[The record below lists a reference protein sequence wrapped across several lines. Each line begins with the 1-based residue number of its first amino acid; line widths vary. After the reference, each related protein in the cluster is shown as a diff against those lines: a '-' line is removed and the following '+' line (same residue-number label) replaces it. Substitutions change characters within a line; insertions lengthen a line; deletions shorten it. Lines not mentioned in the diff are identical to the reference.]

1 MPSRNN
7 VRFVAV
13 VVFAVALLMGGCG
26 PGRPDPLLKERP
38 TPAREGGAIP
48 VTPVER
54 PVDLASFRTDP
65 CGSLKREDV
74 AALVIDPPDRV
85 KPSQADSPLVGCA
98 WVIRDA
104 PQLRVQIPAVKEKS
118 LSGLTA
124 LSAGN
129 QGTYSGWRE
138 LSIEGLPAA
147 QYHLFGDMK
156 SCAMV
161 VGVSDDAAL
170 EFDYMYPDGV
180 DSQYW
185 GADRCA
191 GVLKAAELVIGN
203 LRGR

>member
-1 MPSRNN
+1 MLSRNS
-7 VRFVAV
+7 VSFVSV
-13 VVFAVALLMGGCG
+13 VVFAIVVLAGGCG
-26 PGRPDPLLKERP
+26 PGKPDPLLKERP
-38 TPAREGGAIP
+38 APARAGDAIP
-48 VTPVER
+48 VTPVEQ
-54 PVDLASFRTDP
+54 PVDLASFRADP

-85 KPSQADSPLVGCA
+85 KPSRADSPLLGCA
-98 WVIRDA
+98 WVTRDA

-118 LSGLTA
+118 LAGLTA
-124 LSAGN
+124 LSASN

-170 EFDYMYPDGV
+170 EFDYMVPDGV

-185 GADRCA
+185 GTDRCA